1 MVNVHSRYL
10 NLLEADGWLNRALEF
25 LPTDRQIAERQAA
38 GAGLTTPEFAVL
50 LAYTKTSDITEITRS
65 DLPDDPYLTPEL
77 VRYFPPQLRERFA
90 EQLQAHRLRRE
101 IIATQLGNQMVNL
114 QGISFDHRV
123 AEETGMSVVD
133 ITRAWVAA
141 RDILGLTDL
150 WAGVDA
156 LTGTVKS
163 DVQMELFLDLR
174 QMTERATLWLMRH
187 RQLPLDMGAAVS
199 ALRPGVAELALGL
212 EGALR
217 GRMLDAVHA
226 AEAGRLAAGVPE
238 DLAQRSVLWPFLHT
252 GFDVVDLAAATG
264 RPTAHVA
271 AAYWQLFDRLDLS
284 WLWDAVGRLPRSN
297 RWQTQARAAL
307 RDDLVAALADLTGDA
322 LRVGGVDEWHHR
334 FERLIGTS
342 VVIFNDLRRVDAHD
356 LTTLSVAV
364 RQLRTLALL
373 A

>member
-1 MVNVHSRYL
+1 
-10 NLLEADGWLNRALEF
+10 
-25 LPTDRQIAERQAA
+25 
-38 GAGLTTPEFAVL
+38 
-50 LAYTKTSDITEITRS
+50 
-65 DLPDDPYLTPEL
+65 
-77 VRYFPPQLRERFA
+77 
-90 EQLQAHRLRRE
+90 
-101 IIATQLGNQMVNL
+101 
-114 QGISFDHRV
+114 
-123 AEETGMSVVD
+123 MSVVD

-141 RDILGLTDL
+141 RDILGLVDL
-150 WAGVDA
+150 WGRVDA
-156 LTGTVKS
+156 LTGSVKS

-187 RQLPLDMGAAVS
+187 RQLPLDMGAAVDG
-199 ALRPGVAELALGL
+199 LRAGIVELSLGM

-252 GFDVVDLAAATG
+252 GFDVVDLAASTG
-264 RPTAHVA
+264 RPVAHVA
-271 AAYWQLFDRLDLS
+271 TSYWQLFDRLDLS

-322 LRVGGVDEWHHR
+322 LRVGGVDEWYHR